1 MAQQSVKEVREAD
14 AVILYVYI
22 WSFVF
27 LCSCNYFFF
36 FVDLVVMQK
45 FQSTAPHLTILVLW
59 VQVPS
64 IDSAS
69 QYSDL
74 SACADILSGSAFFTI
89 TTHAGDTQMV
99 SSQNANN
106 CKLTLLFRT
115 S

>member
-1 MAQQSVKEVREAD
+1 
-14 AVILYVYI
+14 
-22 WSFVF
+22 
-27 LCSCNYFFF
+27 
-36 FVDLVVMQK
+36 MQK